1 MPILKKKK
9 FKNIVKLLGITVIFL
24 ITTIMNS
31 FINNKA
37 AHSENIK
44 GYPNVATATSPDNIY
59 HAKDKANRL
68 QIYTSDGKVAEDFA
82 FCINEGKGTPTYD
95 NNSGHSYGTF
105 ERLNGSDATT
115 LVNEYKRNHANN
127 GYLGEVTIPN
137 NLSEQQFHE
146 QITKL
151 IYIYQKDRTNI
162 LGRSG
167 LESYGETA
175 ARNGFWNVIQDWVY
189 YYTEGGGKHPTK
201 YDYPAQNAASQMVG
215 ELIKKPIKEIIPD
228 EDLFELRVYKSQPIG
243 GIWTKGVQSIVTGRI
258 TTKPAV
264 YFGKQAYKDGITN
277 EEIKDIYTKGQCLA
291 GAKFKILDENGKPL
305 VLGDTTTEL
314 SWETNGNLQGV
325 LLNAGTYYLVEE
337 KAPDGYEKEANIKF
351 QVGTDGKVSVQE
363 SSTVKVVDNNII
375 VLDKKTET
383 NNYKVKIKK
392 IGDGNVMISGANL
405 ELKKDDGSVVGT
417 WTSDKNF
424 EKEFSLKEGKY
435 VLTEKSAPNG
445 YKKIDKDIEFTVD
458 NQGKIKV
465 TSGNEDVNLT
475 EQDKTLEL
483 KNKQVEFIGTY
494 ATTKINDVE
503 TGKEVT
509 VNNNTTDKITI
520 LDRIDYTGFSSGK
533 YVAFASLI
541 KNNDENNVVATA
553 KKDFEVKNNESKGSV
568 TVDLSLQTD
577 KLDKDKSNKFTVLEK
592 VYKAEDVQNGT
603 VQAGKKPVAE
613 HVVKDDQNQTV
624 TIKSIEQSF
633 VFNFWKVDENDKP
646 LKGARLRILDEQG
659 NQVPYQ
665 IWNSLEDKFTPIT
678 LKAGTYTLNE
688 VVTPN
693 GYYTLTDKKFTVDTK
708 GQLKFENMD
717 GIKIKSEAGVG
728 FEIRVT
734 NKKIVSSLQT
744 TVEADGQSSTAEK
757 SAEVTENKDGVN
769 VVDTIHYKGLIPK
782 QKYEVVGILY
792 EVKDGKLVDPNKPI
806 TISNGTGEYTVS
818 DSGEGE
824 WKLNFGKI
832 DGVEARKSYVVYE
845 EVTSVEN
852 LVDTDNDGNPDK
864 KHEVEH
870 KDPKDKS
877 QIFVVKPK
885 TPEQKEVQFSKI
897 NVGGKEIAGAQIQI
911 KDAQGTVVEKWTSKE
926 NETHKVKLSEGTYTF
941 HEEAAPNGYLAVT
954 DITFT
959 VDKDGNVKVTKED
972 GNTVKAE
979 NNKLTVTDQDKYV
992 NPKGE
997 LKTTVEADGQSSTTE
1012 KSVEVT
1018 ENKDGVKVVDT
1029 IKYKGLVEGKDY
1041 TVTGQLYEVKDGKI
1055 VGEAKATKTETKKAD
1070 KDEGNWNLDFGTVKG
1085 LEAGKSYVVYETATS
1100 LENLV
1105 DTDNDNKPDKKQEVE
1120 HKDPKDKS
1128 QTFVVKPKTPE
1139 QKEVQFSKINVGGE
1153 EIAGAEIQI
1162 KDAQGKIVKEWTSEK
1177 GKSKTVKLNPGTY
1190 TFHEVTAPKG
1200 YLAVTV
1206 ITFTVDK
1213 DGNVKV
1219 TNANKNKV
1227 EAKGNKLI
1235 VTDNLKP
1242 VDPPQPPTPEQ
1253 KEVQFSKINVGGEEI
1268 AGAQIEIKQGNKVI
1282 KSWISEAGKT
1292 RKENLEPGEYTFH
1305 EAAAP
1310 NGYKK
1315 VTNITFTIDKD
1326 GKVKVTNVNG
1336 NTVKA
1341 EGNKLTVT
1349 DQKEPVVPPTPQP
1362 KEVQFSKV
1370 NLGGKEIAGA
1380 KIQILK
1386 DGKVVESWT
1395 SVENKTHKLKLT
1407 AGTYTFHE
1415 ETAPDKYLAV
1425 TDITFTVD
1433 KDGNVKITNVNGNT
1447 VKAEGNKLTV
1457 TDKDKPQPEQPKEV
1471 QFSKVNLGGKEIAG
1485 AKIQIL
1491 KDGKVVESWTS
1502 TNEVHKVKLA
1512 EGTYTFHEEAAPEGY
1527 LAVTDITFTV
1537 DKDGNV
1543 KITNVNGNTA
1553 KAEGNKL
1560 TVTDKDKPKDP
1571 MPQKPKSNLPKTGLT
1586 DNGMAEVIGGLLL
1599 AGAALA
1605 YSRRRKG

>member
-1 MPILKKKK
+1 MSILKKKK

-37 AHSENIK
+37 AYSENIK

-105 ERLNGSDATT
+105 ERLSGSDATT

-137 NLSEQQFHE
+137 NLNEQQFHE

-167 LESYGETA
+167 LEALGEA
-175 ARNGFWNVIQDWVY
+175 PARNGFWNVIQDWVY

-264 YFGKQAYKDGITN
+264 YFGKQAYKEGITN
-277 EEIKDIYTKGQCLA
+277 EEIKDIYTKEQCLA

-314 SWETNGNLQGV
+314 SWETNGKLQGV

-363 SSTVKVVDNNII
+363 SSTVKLVDNNII

-577 KLDKDKSNKFTVLEK
+577 KLDKDNSNKFTVLEK

-744 TVEADGQSSTAEK
+744 TVEVNGQSSTTGQP
-757 SAEVTENKDGVN
+757 AEVTENKDGVN
-769 VVDTIHYKGLIPK
+769 VVDTIKYKGLIPK
-782 QKYEVVGILY
+782 QKYEVVGTLY
-792 EVKDGKLVDPNKPI
+792 EVKDGKLVDPSKPI
-806 TISNGTGEYTVS
+806 TISNGDGEYTVS

-824 WKLNFGKI
+824 WKLNFGKV
-832 DGVEARKSYVVYE
+832 DGVEAGKSYVVYE
-845 EVTSVEN
+845 TATSLEK
-852 LVDTDNDGNPDK
+852 LVDEDGDGKLDK

-870 KDPKDKS
+870 KDPKDKA
-877 QIFVVKPK
+877 QTFVVKPK

-897 NVGGKEIAGAQIQI
+897 NVGGKEIAGAEIQI

-926 NETHKVKLSEGTYTF
+926 NETHKVKLTEGTYTF
-941 HEEAAPNGYLAVT
+941 HEEAAPNGYVKVT

-959 VDKDGNVKVTKED
+959 VDKDGNVKVTKE
-972 GNTVKAE
+972 
-979 NNKLTVTDQDKYV
+979 
-992 NPKGE
+992 
-997 LKTTVEADGQSSTTE
+997 
-1012 KSVEVT
+1012 
-1018 ENKDGVKVVDT
+1018 
-1029 IKYKGLVEGKDY
+1029 
-1041 TVTGQLYEVKDGKI
+1041 
-1055 VGEAKATKTETKKAD
+1055 
-1070 KDEGNWNLDFGTVKG
+1070 
-1085 LEAGKSYVVYETATS
+1085 
-1100 LENLV
+1100 
-1105 DTDNDNKPDKKQEVE
+1105 
-1120 HKDPKDKS
+1120 
-1128 QTFVVKPKTPE
+1128 
-1139 QKEVQFSKINVGGE
+1139 
-1153 EIAGAEIQI
+1153 
-1162 KDAQGKIVKEWTSEK
+1162 
-1177 GKSKTVKLNPGTY
+1177 
-1190 TFHEVTAPKG
+1190 
-1200 YLAVTV
+1200 
-1206 ITFTVDK
+1206 
-1213 DGNVKV
+1213 
-1219 TNANKNKV
+1219 
-1227 EAKGNKLI
+1227 
-1235 VTDNLKP
+1235 
-1242 VDPPQPPTPEQ
+1242 
-1253 KEVQFSKINVGGEEI
+1253 
-1268 AGAQIEIKQGNKVI
+1268 
-1282 KSWISEAGKT
+1282 
-1292 RKENLEPGEYTFH
+1292 
-1305 EAAAP
+1305 
-1310 NGYKK
+1310 
-1315 VTNITFTIDKD
+1315 
-1326 GKVKVTNVNG
+1326 NG

-1349 DQKEPVVPPTPQP
+1349 DQEEPVTPQPKEVQISKVDLGGKELTGAKIKIFKDGKPVEEWTSTNKVHKVNLTEGTYTFHEEAAPEGYLAVTDITFTVDKDGKVKVTNVNGNIVNAQGNKLTVTDKDKPQPEQP

-1380 KIQILK
+1380 KIQIK
-1386 DGKVVESWT
+1386 QGNKVVESWT
-1395 SVENKTHKLKLT
+1395 SAENNTYKLKLA

-1415 ETAPDKYLAV
+1415 EAAPEGYLTV

-1433 KDGNVKITNVNGNT
+1433 KNGNVKVTNVNGNI
-1447 VKAEGNKLTV
+1447 VNAQGNKLTV

-1491 KDGKVVESWTS
+1491 KDGKVIESWTS
-1502 TNEVHKVKLA
+1502 VENKTHKLKLTA
-1512 EGTYTFHEEAAPEGY
+1512 GTYTFHEEAAPEGY

-1571 MPQKPKSNLPKTGLT
+1571 IPQKPKPNLPKTGLT
-1586 DNGMAEVIGGLLL
+1586 GNGMAEVIGGLLL
-1599 AGAALA
+1599 VGAALA